1 MNNVVFD
8 ILQKSKKP
16 CPVYKS
22 HSKIAY
28 VEAKPFKH
36 NWQTVLLPY
45 GNLINVI
52 SSRYVSCFHCLRPVS
67 SMITFLRSW
76 RHAAIG
82 GCDSSQKLYVLFF
95 LNKVILYLL
104 V

>member
-8 ILQKSKKP
+8 ILKKSKKP

-45 GNLINVI
+45 ANLINVI
-52 SSRYVSCFHCLRPVS
+52 SSRYVSCFH
-67 SMITFLRSW
+67 F
-76 RHAAIG
+76 
-82 GCDSSQKLYVLFF
+82 YVL
-95 LNKVILYLL
+95 
-104 V
+104 